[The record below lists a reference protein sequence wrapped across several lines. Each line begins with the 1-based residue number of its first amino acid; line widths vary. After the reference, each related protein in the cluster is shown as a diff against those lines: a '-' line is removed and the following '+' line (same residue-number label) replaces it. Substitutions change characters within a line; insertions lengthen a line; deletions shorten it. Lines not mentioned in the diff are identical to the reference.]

1 MFPSYSNTLKLGKVI
16 CPYDINRN
24 HQSTSAFLVQLGSGL
39 TFIQEK
45 VRSHKH
51 YAISLL
57 FVLLLSAY
65 LVNVLVEWSATV
77 QGSLREN
84 CLANTQT
91 TTQPHDLEKGS
102 CNFWKPLSEEEGKQT
117 ETCEAKKIY
126 ILLFNTQLISNT
138 FSFQVRN
145 DSSQALAV
153 LMPQL
158 HAKCQEMPTM
168 FRKIDQLEVKF

>member
-1 MFPSYSNTLKLGKVI
+1 MLVRLDEFSHLADMVSESIFLHNLKDARSPLRISRRNTTEAVTVVFVFPSYSNRLKLGKVI
-16 CPYDINRN
+16 YPYDINRN
-24 HQSTSAFLVQLGSGL
+24 QQSTSAFLVQLGSGL

-57 FVLLLSAY
+57 FLLLLSAY

-91 TTQPHDLEKGS
+91 TTQPHGLEKGS

-117 ETCEAKKIY
+117 ETCEAKKY
-126 ILLFNTQLISNT
+126 TS
-138 FSFQVRN
+138 
-145 DSSQALAV
+145 
-153 LMPQL
+153 
-158 HAKCQEMPTM
+158 
-168 FRKIDQLEVKF
+168 